1 MDETFLYKQIAETIR
16 QEILKGRLQPGDR
29 LPSIRTLMQEWHC
42 TPGTV
47 QRAYQELAGKGLVIS
62 RAGRGTHV
70 ASELDLCTPQVR
82 LPLRRAGIVHRA
94 EAFLL
99 EALTA
104 GYELPEI
111 QQAFDLSLDRWRA
124 LQEPEA
130 LPIESHNLRFAGSHD
145 MAVIWLSSHMPQI
158 LPDASLHLSF
168 NGSLGG
174 LMALADGRADL
185 AGCHL
190 WDSETGQYNVPFLR
204 RIFPGQTLLQVHLAR
219 RNIGLI
225 TLPGNPL
232 KAQGLPDLLRPG
244 MIFANRQTGSG
255 TRVWL
260 DATLQNLNLPTEQI
274 KGYEIEK
281 NTHSEVAR
289 AVAEGEANVG
299 LGLESAAA
307 AYELAFIPLVQE
319 QYDLVALAAAA
330 SETPLS
336 SLFAWL
342 AKEGAAAMA
351 GLSGYDLTCTGQQNL
366 LHL

>member
-1 MDETFLYKQIAETIR
+1 MDETYLYKQIAETIR

-29 LPSIRTLMQEWHC
+29 LPSIRALMQEWKC

-70 ASELDLCTPQVR
+70 ASELDLSAPQTR
-82 LPLRRAGIVHRA
+82 LPLRRAGIIHRA

-104 GYELPEI
+104 GYELTEI
-111 QQAFDLSLDRWRA
+111 QQAFELSLDRWRV

-130 LPIESHNLRFAGSHD
+130 LPTEPHNLRFAGSHD
-145 MAVIWLSSHMPQI
+145 MAIIWLSSHMPQI
-158 LPDASLHLSF
+158 LPDTSLHLSF

-174 LMALADGRADL
+174 LMALADGRAHL

-190 WDSETGQYNVPFLR
+190 WDSDSGQYNVPFLR

-225 TLPGNPL
+225 TQPGNPL
-232 KAQGLPDLLRPG
+232 NLRGLPDLLQPG
-244 MIFANRQTGSG
+244 VIFVNRQPGSG

-260 DATLQNLNLPTEQI
+260 DATLQNLNLPADQI

-289 AVAEGEANVG
+289 AVAEGEASAG
-299 LGLESAAA
+299 LGLETAAA
-307 AYELAFIPLVQE
+307 AYELGFIPLVQE
-319 QYDLVALAAAA
+319 QYDLVAPVAAAR
-330 SETPLS
+330 EIPLS
-336 SLFAWL
+336 SLFEWL
-342 AKEGAAAMA
+342 AKEGAASLA
-351 GLSGYDLTCTGQQNL
+351 GLAGYDLSLTGQQTL